1 MSGGKPPDQTDPESL
16 KDQNQ
21 LPGQISGNSAW
32 AGSGVSGGMNCSRTF
47 QQIIEDEKKKRNILE
62 IKLQKLKLISD
73 SDDSYAR
80 SLTYDDLGELIFDVL
95 KIDPEDCVAFD
106 YNTGRY
112 DVKQIQLKPDVYA
125 DKFATGSPIEFKNHL
140 VHVYKQLSNITR
152 VTFKNVPLNVPDE
165 EILHLCKFYGTPF
178 DNTVR
183 TEVLTNERNRGMKG
197 STRFVDMELNKGRCM
212 MNYYWMEGP
221 LQGDQGRR
229 ILVLHNGQTA
239 QCSHCLRIAGSGCSA
254 GGNGKACKLLNNPR
268 GKMLEYMQH
277 LRAGIGYVSLKTTYK
292 EYMAKNFPSLIG
304 FDADLPNNMEGVY
317 EDCDNVSNVADEKD
331 RQINHLKTKVQESET
346 LNSEL
351 NDLKF
356 ELANVKAE
364 LVTHKKKL
372 PFTQISTE
380 QRLLDSISNPEG
392 FNPDPLLIGVYSAT
406 LDEEEF
412 SFNEL
417 DEESTDKKENQR
429 SRKEIFLSSIE
440 KRLDPQNKE
449 HTDCF
454 NEIKNQ
460 ILEKVKAT
468 QQSRIRARSM
478 SSSSRKRVASGEAD
492 TSAANSPVRQKIS
505 GIPTKKI

>member
-1 MSGGKPPDQTDPESL
+1 
-16 KDQNQ
+16 
-21 LPGQISGNSAW
+21 
-32 AGSGVSGGMNCSRTF
+32 
-47 QQIIEDEKKKRNILE
+47 
-62 IKLQKLKLISD
+62 
-73 SDDSYAR
+73 
-80 SLTYDDLGELIFDVL
+80 
-95 KIDPEDCVAFD
+95 
-106 YNTGRY
+106 
-112 DVKQIQLKPDVYA
+112 
-125 DKFATGSPIEFKNHL
+125 
-140 VHVYKQLSNITR
+140 
-152 VTFKNVPLNVPDE
+152 
-165 EILHLCKFYGTPF
+165 
-178 DNTVR
+178 
-183 TEVLTNERNRGMKG
+183 
-197 STRFVDMELNKGRCM
+197 
-212 MNYYWMEGP
+212 
-221 LQGDQGRR
+221 
-229 ILVLHNGQTA
+229 
-239 QCSHCLRIAGSGCSA
+239 
-254 GGNGKACKLLNNPR
+254 
-268 GKMLEYMQH
+268 MQH

-292 EYMAKNFPSLIG
+292 EYMAKNFPSLNG
-304 FDADLPNNMEGVY
+304 FDADSPNNMEDVY

-372 PFTQISTE
+372 SFTQKTTE
-380 QRLLDSISNPEG
+380 QRLFDSISNPEG

-449 HTDCF
+449 HTDRF